1 MSVAKLAANAQSSS
15 GYAVDTWIDMTL
27 EPMTKVWQGEH
38 GYSNFFFS
46 EEDAREVR
54 GAYVGSNPYEFAE
67 TLWRLAQVSPSAK
80 YGYRTAIL
88 EYVVDISTAAA
99 VGICRANTSLG
110 SGSVFQYYI
119 PDWEKSLFRTGRR
132 YAFKHQ
138 AYP

>member
-1 MSVAKLAANAQSSS
+1 TGSTIRCWFTTTTRICAATGRCRGAVGADIIPSMSVAKLAANAQSSS

-99 VGICRANTSLG
+99 VGI
-110 SGSVFQYYI
+110 
-119 PDWEKSLFRTGRR
+119 
-132 YAFKHQ
+132 
-138 AYP
+138 